1 MVTKEK
7 PPMKTSDEAK
17 KNQLEM
23 ARQQGEA
30 YVKALKEMA
39 NKEADDGGEKR
50 AGQYVVAYA
59 VEKAE
64 GMYRQQNGELRWT
77 EPENENCH
85 VEVSVRDAADN
96 RFIPG
101 LTVHVRLV
109 DENGEEV
116 GRHQQPFLWHPW
128 LFHYGRNWEVPGAG
142 AYRMEVHIAAPEFG
156 RHDKKNGKRY
166 AEDVEVT
173 FDNVQIET
181 GQK

>member
-17 KNQLEM
+17 KDQLEM
-23 ARQQGEA
+23 ARRQGEA

-64 GMYRQQNGELRWT
+64 GMYQQKNGELRWT

-116 GRHQQPFLWHPW
+116 GRHRQPFLWHPW
-128 LFHYGRNWEVPGAG
+128 LYHYGLNWRIPAPGA
-142 AYRMEVHIAAPEFG
+142 YTLRVRIEPPTFM
-156 RHDKKNGKRY
+156 RHDRENGRRF
-166 AEDVEVT
+166 AEEVLVE
-173 FDNVQIET
+173 FDGVDLEPR
-181 GQK
+181 